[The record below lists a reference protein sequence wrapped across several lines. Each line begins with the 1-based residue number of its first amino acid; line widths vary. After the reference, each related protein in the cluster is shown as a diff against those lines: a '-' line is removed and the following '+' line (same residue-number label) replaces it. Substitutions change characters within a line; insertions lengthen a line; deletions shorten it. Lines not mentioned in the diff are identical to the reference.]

1 MNSGEVNTVGRE
13 GKGGTRTSNNNN
25 NNNNNKK
32 MI

>member
-13 GKGGTRTSNNNN
+13 GKGGTRTSNS
-25 NNNNNKK
+25 NNNNNK